1 MRWQRAAQ
9 TLSNWLRA
17 RAEREFVRA
26 GASGLDG
33 TGLFTTRAF
42 QAGELIGEVR
52 LGPPGP
58 QTKHSL
64 LVGPEHRDVEAPWR
78 FLNHACQPNTI
89 LQIIPPRV
97 RLMAAE
103 NLPASSELTMDYAKL
118 PEKISVSFGC
128 HCPSCRG
135 SRRIGGESTRDDAPM

>member
-1 MRWQRAAQ
+1 MRLRSIVRSLWQGW
-9 TLSNWLRA
+9 N
-17 RAEREFVRA
+17 ERRRRESVRS
-26 GASGLDG
+26 GVSGLDG

-42 QAGELIGEVR
+42 AVGELIGEVP

-64 LVGPEHRDVEAPWR
+64 LVGLEHCDVEAPWR
-78 FLNHACQPNTI
+78 FLNHACRPNTI
-89 LQIIPPRV
+89 LLIEPPRV

-103 NLPASSELTMDYAKL
+103 NLPASSELTMDYGKL

-128 HCPSCRG
+128 LCASCRG
-135 SRRIGGESTRDDAPM
+135 SRRIGGESPRDDAPM